1 MYYVCN
7 KCHARFDESVSAC
20 DKCGGFSIV
29 FVTDDE
35 APQLFLDKV
44 KKICKN
50 CCHQE
55 TGTVILAHSKSAKL
69 VYATG
74 AVVAMI
80 AFFIFFYVTA
90 YVIGMDR
97 IPLRFLF
104 PSFFLIVIIFF
115 GIGASMKRDQIF
127 KCPKCGSVNIN

>member
-80 AFFIFFYVTA
+80 AFFIFF
-90 YVIGMDR
+90 
-97 IPLRFLF
+97 LRYGLRYRNGQNSTQISV
-104 PSFFLIVIIFF
+104 PVFFLDRHNFF
-115 GIGASMKRDQIF
+115 RNRS
-127 KCPKCGSVNIN
+127 INEARSNFQMS